1 VLRVLSCLTT
11 EHDFGLVIVAAVVCL
26 LSMLT
31 AFLLS
36 AQIGEMRAR
45 RRLRWLAALG
55 FVSGGGIWATHFI
68 AMLAYQP
75 NLPTAYDPLR
85 TMLSIAVGVAA
96 SAAAWRA
103 FFAKGLIWRL
113 AAPAIFAIG
122 VAAMHKTGMT
132 ALQTTGRIVYDGSM
146 IGGSVAVGI
155 ALSYAGFHWAE
166 RRWRRI
172 PVLPALGLVLAIV
185 AIHFGSM
192 AAVTIYPETGQTIDS
207 STIESGTLALLIATL
222 AAALLGVGLVTA
234 LAEARIARHA
244 QHEAERLKSFSESAL
259 EALAILENDV
269 IVDANTTFWGL
280 AGYDPVH
287 PPEGLR
293 LSELLPD
300 VPDDAPQRRGPGF
313 FNTRLR
319 AHDGEQIDVEMAF
332 RRGQLLGVDR
342 DMAVLRD
349 VSEQTAAAA
358 RIAHLAAH
366 DPLTGAAN
374 RLSLNHLLADALSRS
389 TEQAP
394 VALLCLDLDRFKAV
408 NDIHGHPTG
417 DALLIEVTRRIREC
431 MIGNEALARLG
442 GDEFAIVQPG
452 GDQPHRAASLAR
464 RILDSLAVPMQV
476 AGRSIRTGASIGI
489 AIHPDHAATAED
501 LHTKA
506 DLALYRA
513 KAHGRGTMRFFDA
526 NMDEQ
531 LVRRLELQH
540 DLQFALQRGEL
551 SLVYQPIACL
561 VTGTIIGFEALLRWT
576 HPEHGEISPTE
587 FIPLAEDGGMIVPI
601 GEWVLRS
608 ACREAGRWRQPLK
621 ISVNLSPAQITQT
634 DITDIIASALSD
646 AKLDPR
652 RLDLE
657 VTEGLLVGDPDGTLA
672 ALRRVKAL
680 GVGVAMDDFG
690 TGYSSLA
697 YFRAFPFDEV
707 KIDRSFIEHLTTSRE
722 SLAIVRAVIGLG
734 KGLGMSIIAEGVETE
749 AQMQLLLAEGCDKI
763 QGYLVGT
770 PGPIGHYKRSVL
782 ARRAAP
788 CTDPAGWVE
797 QWARLI
803 TPEPGRSAA
812 LSATARS
819 AAA

>member
-31 AFLLS
+31 AFMLA
-36 AQIGEMRAR
+36 AQIGEMRGQR
-45 RRLRWLAALG
+45 RMRWLAALG

-75 NLPTAYDPLR
+75 HLPTAYDLPR
-85 TMLSIAVGVAA
+85 TALSIGVGVAA
-96 SAAAWRA
+96 STAAWRA
-103 FFAKGLIWRL
+103 FFAKGAIWRL
-113 AAPAIFAIG
+113 AAPAIFAVG

-132 ALQTTGRIVYDGSM
+132 ALQTTGRITYDGTM
-146 IGGSVAVGI
+146 IAGSVAVGVV
-155 ALSYAGFHWAE
+155 LSYAGFHWAE
-166 RRWRRI
+166 KRWRRV
-172 PVLPALGLVLAIV
+172 PLLPALGLVLAIV

-192 AAVTIYPETGQTIDS
+192 AAVTIYPESGLTIDP
-207 STIESGTLALLIATL
+207 STIESETLALMIATL
-222 AAALLGVGLVTA
+222 AAAILAVGLVTA

-244 QHEAERLKSFSESAL
+244 QHETDRLKSFSESAL

-280 AGYDPVH
+280 AGYDPVR
-287 PPEGLR
+287 PPEGLE
-293 LSELLPD
+293 LSALLPE
-300 VPDDAPQRRGPGF
+300 VPADAPQRLGPGF
-313 FNTRLR
+313 FNTHLCAR
-319 AHDGEQIDVEMAF
+319 DGERIDVEMAF

-342 DMAVLRD
+342 DFVVLRD
-349 VSEQTAAAA
+349 VSERTAAAA

-374 RLSLNHLLADALSRS
+374 RLSLNHLLADALTRS
-389 TEQAP
+389 TERAP

-408 NDIHGHPTG
+408 NDVHGHATG
-417 DALLIEVTRRIREC
+417 DALLVEVTRRIREC
-431 MIGNEALARLG
+431 MTGHEALARLG

-464 RILDSLAVPMQV
+464 EILDALAAPMQV

-489 AIHPDHAATAED
+489 AIHPDNAATVEE

-513 KAHGRGTMRFFDA
+513 KAQGRGTMRFFDA
-526 NMDEQ
+526 HMDEQ

-561 VTGTIIGFEALLRWT
+561 VTGAIIGFEALLRWT
-576 HPEHGEISPTE
+576 HPEHGEIPPAE

-621 ISVNLSPAQITQT
+621 ISVNLSPAQIAQS
-634 DITDIIASALSD
+634 DITDLIATALSA

-680 GVGVAMDDFG
+680 GVGIAMDDFG

-749 AQMQLLLAEGCDKI
+749 AQMRLLLAEGCDKI
-763 QGYLVGT
+763 QGYLVGV
-770 PGPIGHYKRSVL
+770 PASIGRYKRGVL
-782 ARRAAP
+782 ARRPAP
-788 CTDPAGWVE
+788 CTEPAAWVE
-797 QWARLI
+797 EWARMI
-803 TPEPGRSAA
+803 APEVPGRVVAQP
-812 LSATARS
+812 ARS

>member
-1 VLRVLSCLTT
+1 MLRVLSCLTT

-31 AFLLS
+31 AFMLA

-75 NLPTAYDPLR
+75 HLPTAYELPR
-85 TMLSIAVGVAA
+85 TALSIGVGVAA
-96 SAAAWRA
+96 STAAWRA
-103 FFAKGLIWRL
+103 FFSKRAIWRL
-113 AAPAIFAIG
+113 AAPVIFAIG

-132 ALQTTGRIVYDGSM
+132 ALQTTGRIVYDGTM
-146 IGGSVAVGI
+146 IAGSVMVGI
-155 ALSYAGFHWAE
+155 VLSYAGFHWAE
-166 RRWRRI
+166 KRWRRI
-172 PVLPALGLVLAIV
+172 PLLPALGLVLAIV

-192 AAVTIYPETGQTIDS
+192 AAVTIYPESGLTIDP
-207 STIESGTLALLIATL
+207 STIESETLALMIATL
-222 AAALLGVGLVTA
+222 AAAILAVGLVTA

-244 QHEAERLKSFSESAL
+244 QHETDRLKSFSESAL

-287 PPEGLR
+287 PPEGLG

-300 VPDDAPQRRGPGF
+300 VPSDAPQRCGPGF
-313 FNTRLR
+313 FNAQVR
-319 AHDGEQIDVEMAF
+319 ARDGERIDVEMAF
-332 RRGQLLGVDR
+332 RRGQLLGVER
-342 DMAVLRD
+342 DLVVLRD
-349 VSEQTAAAA
+349 VSEKTAAAA
-358 RIAHLAAH
+358 RVAHLAAH

-374 RLSLNHLLADALSRS
+374 RLSLNHLLADALTRS
-389 TEQAP
+389 SEQAP
-394 VALLCLDLDRFKAV
+394 VALLCLDLDRFKTV
-408 NDIHGHPTG
+408 NDVHGHATG
-417 DALLIEVTRRIREC
+417 DALLVEVTRRIREC
-431 MIGNEALARLG
+431 MTGREALARLG

-464 RILDSLAVPMQV
+464 EILDALAVPMRV

-489 AIHPDHAATAED
+489 AIHPDNAATVEE

-513 KAHGRGTMRFFDA
+513 KAQGRGTMRFFDA
-526 NMDEQ
+526 NMDAQ
-531 LVRRLELQH
+531 LVRQLELQH

-561 VTGTIIGFEALLRWT
+561 VTGAIIGFEALLRWT
-576 HPEHGEISPTE
+576 HPEHGEIPPAE

-621 ISVNLSPAQITQT
+621 ISVNLSPAQIAQT
-634 DITDIIASALSD
+634 DITDMIASALVD
-646 AKLDPR
+646 AKLSPR

-657 VTEGLLVGDPDGTLA
+657 VTEGLLVGDPDGTLT
-672 ALRRVKAL
+672 ALRRVKEL

-707 KIDRSFIEHLTTSRE
+707 KIDRSFIRDVTTSRE
-722 SLAIVRAVIGLG
+722 ALAIIRAVIGLG

-749 AQMQLLLAEGCDKI
+749 AQMQLLLTEGCDKI

-770 PGPIGHYKRSVL
+770 PASIGSYKRSVF
-782 ARRAAP
+782 ARRPTP
-788 CTDPAGWVE
+788 CSDPSSWVDE
-797 QWARLI
+797 WARLI
-803 TPEPGRSAA
+803 STEVPRRVPVS
-812 LSATARS
+812 ARS

>member
-1 VLRVLSCLTT
+1 MLRVLSCLTT
-11 EHDFGLVIVAAVVCL
+11 EHDFGLVLVAGIVCL
-26 LSMLT
+26 LSMVT
-31 AFLLS
+31 AFLLA
-36 AQIGEMRAR
+36 AQLGEMRAK

-75 NLPTAYDPLR
+75 HLPTAYDPLR
-85 TMLSIAVGVAA
+85 TVLSIGVGVLA
-96 SAAAWRA
+96 SSLAWRA
-103 FFAKGLIWRL
+103 FFARRAIWRL
-113 AAPAIFAIG
+113 AAPAVFAIG

-132 ALQTTGRIVYDGSM
+132 ALQTTGRITYDGAM
-146 IGGSVAVGI
+146 IAGSVAVGI
-155 ALSYAGFHWAE
+155 VLSYAGFHLAKL
-166 RRWRRI
+166 RWRRI
-172 PVLPALGLVLAIV
+172 PILPALGLVLAIC

-192 AAVTIYPETGQTIDS
+192 AAVTIYPESGLTIDPG
-207 STIESGTLALLIATL
+207 TIESGTLALLIATL
-222 AAALLGVGLVTA
+222 AAAILGVGLVTA
-234 LAEARIARHA
+234 MAEARIARHA
-244 QHEAERLKSFSESAL
+244 QHETDRLKSFSESAL

-280 AGYDPVH
+280 TGYDPVH
-287 PPEGLR
+287 PPEGLN
-293 LSELLPD
+293 LTALLPD
-300 VPDDAPQRRGPGF
+300 LTGDAPQRFGPGF
-313 FNTRLR
+313 FNAVLR
-319 AHDGEQIDVEMAF
+319 ARDGERIDVEMAF

-342 DMAVLRD
+342 DFVVLRD
-349 VSEQTAAAA
+349 VSEKTAAAA

-374 RLSLNHLLADALSRS
+374 RLSLNHLLADALTRS

-394 VALLCLDLDRFKAV
+394 VALLCLDLDRFKSV
-408 NDIHGHPTG
+408 NDIHGHGTG
-417 DALLIEVTRRIREC
+417 DALLVEVTRRIREC
-431 MIGNEALARLG
+431 MTGNEALARLG

-464 RILDSLAVPMQV
+464 RILDALAVPMQV

-489 AIHPDHAATAED
+489 AIHPDHAATAEE

-526 NMDEQ
+526 TMDAQ
-531 LVRRLELQH
+531 LVRRLELEH

-551 SLVYQPIACL
+551 SLVYQPFACL
-561 VTGTIIGFEALLRWT
+561 VTGAVIGFEALLRWT
-576 HPEHGEISPTE
+576 HPEHGEIPPAE

-621 ISVNLSPAQITQT
+621 LSVNLSPAQIAQT
-634 DITDIIASALSD
+634 NITEVIASALAA

-680 GVGVAMDDFG
+680 GVGIAMDDFG
-690 TGYSSLA
+690 TGFSSLA

-707 KIDRSFIEHLTTSRE
+707 KIDRSFIEQVTVSRE

-763 QGYLVGT
+763 QGYLVGM
-770 PGPIGHYKRSVL
+770 PRPIGDYRRNVL
-782 ARRAAP
+782 IQRQSLAAE
-788 CTDPAGWVE
+788 PAGWVE
-797 QWARLI
+797 AWERLAV
-803 TPEPGRSAA
+803 PETRSRTTA
-812 LSATARS
+812 SQTARS

>member
-1 VLRVLSCLTT
+1 MLRVLSCVTT
-11 EHDFGLVIVAAVVCL
+11 EHDFGLVIVAAIVCL
-26 LSMLT
+26 LSMVT
-31 AFLLS
+31 AFLLA

-55 FVSGGGIWATHFI
+55 FVTGGGIWATHFI

-75 NLPTAYDPLR
+75 HLPTAYDPLR
-85 TMLSIAVGVAA
+85 TILSIAVGVGA
-96 SAAAWRA
+96 STLAWRA
-103 FFAKGLIWRL
+103 FFAKRAAWRL
-113 AAPAIFAIG
+113 VAPAVFAVG

-146 IGGSVAVGI
+146 IAGSVAVGLM
-155 ALSYAGFHWAE
+155 LSYAGFHLAK
-166 RRWRRI
+166 RRWRRV

-192 AAVTIYPETGQTIDS
+192 AAVTIYPESGLTIDP
-207 STIESGTLALLIATL
+207 STIEAGTLALLVAML
-222 AAALLGVGLVTA
+222 AAAILAVGLVAA

-259 EALAILENDV
+259 EALVILDGDV

-287 PPEGLR
+287 PPEGLS
-293 LSELLPD
+293 LSALLPE
-300 VPDDAPQRRGPGF
+300 VPCDSPQRRGPGF
-313 FNTRLR
+313 FNTQLR
-319 AHDGEQIDVEMAF
+319 ARDGERIDVEMAF

-342 DMAVLRD
+342 DFVVLRD

-374 RLSLNHLLADALSRS
+374 RLSLNLLLADALTRS
-389 TEQAP
+389 TEAAP

-408 NDIHGHPTG
+408 NDVHGHPTG
-417 DALLIEVTRRIREC
+417 DALLVEVTQRIREC
-431 MIGNEALARLG
+431 MTGNEALARLG

-464 RILDSLAVPMQV
+464 RILDALSVPMQV
-476 AGRSIRTGASIGI
+476 MGRSIRTGASIGI
-489 AIHPDHAATAED
+489 AIHPDHAATVEE

-526 NMDEQ
+526 HMDEQ
-531 LVRRLELQH
+531 LVRRLRLQH

-551 SLVYQPIACL
+551 NLVYQPLACL
-561 VTGTIIGFEALLRWT
+561 VTGAIIGFEALLRWT
-576 HPEHGEISPTE
+576 HPEHGEVPPAE

-621 ISVNLSPAQITQT
+621 ISVNLSPAQIAQA
-634 DITDIIASALSD
+634 DITDLIASALSD

-707 KIDRSFIEHLTTSRE
+707 KIDRSFIEHLTTSPE

-734 KGLGMSIIAEGVETE
+734 KGLGMSVIAEGVETE
-749 AQMQLLLAEGCDKI
+749 AQMRLLLAEGCDKI
-763 QGYLVGT
+763 QGYLVGR
-770 PGPIGHYKRSVL
+770 PGPIGHYRQSVL
-782 ARRAAP
+782 GRPPVP

-797 QWARLI
+797 AWARLI
-803 TPEPGRSAA
+803 VPGTPGRSVP
-812 LSATARS
+812 ATARS

>member
-1 VLRVLSCLTT
+1 MLRVLSCVTT
-11 EHDFGLVIVAAVVCL
+11 EHDFGLVIVAAIVCL
-26 LSMLT
+26 LSMVT
-31 AFLLS
+31 AFLLA

-55 FVSGGGIWATHFI
+55 FVTGGGIWATHFI

-75 NLPTAYDPLR
+75 HLPTAYDPLR
-85 TMLSIAVGVAA
+85 TILSIAVGVGA
-96 SAAAWRA
+96 STLAWRA
-103 FFAKGLIWRL
+103 FFAKRAAWRL
-113 AAPAIFAIG
+113 VAPAVFAVG

-146 IGGSVAVGI
+146 IAGSVAVGLM
-155 ALSYAGFHWAE
+155 LSYAGFHLAK
-166 RRWRRI
+166 RRWRRV

-192 AAVTIYPETGQTIDS
+192 AAVTIYPESGLTIDP
-207 STIESGTLALLIATL
+207 STIEAGTLALLVAML
-222 AAALLGVGLVTA
+222 AAAILAVGLVAA

-259 EALAILENDV
+259 EALVILDGDV

-287 PPEGLR
+287 PPEGLS
-293 LSELLPD
+293 LSALLPE
-300 VPDDAPQRRGPGF
+300 VPCDSPQRRGPGF
-313 FNTRLR
+313 FNTQLR
-319 AHDGEQIDVEMAF
+319 ARDGERIDVEMAF

-342 DMAVLRD
+342 DFVVLRD

-374 RLSLNHLLADALSRS
+374 RLSLNLLLADALTRS
-389 TEQAP
+389 TEAAP

-408 NDIHGHPTG
+408 NDVHGHPTG
-417 DALLIEVTRRIREC
+417 DALLVEVTQRIREC
-431 MIGNEALARLG
+431 MTGNEALARLG

-464 RILDSLAVPMQV
+464 RILDALSVPMQV
-476 AGRSIRTGASIGI
+476 MGRSIRTGASIGI
-489 AIHPDHAATAED
+489 AIHPDHAATVEE

-526 NMDEQ
+526 HMDEQ
-531 LVRRLELQH
+531 LVRRLRLQH

-551 SLVYQPIACL
+551 NLVYQPLACL
-561 VTGTIIGFEALLRWT
+561 VTGAIIGFEALLRWT
-576 HPEHGEISPTE
+576 HPEHGEVPPAE

-621 ISVNLSPAQITQT
+621 ISVNLSPAQIAQA
-634 DITDIIASALSD
+634 DITDLIASALSD

-707 KIDRSFIEHLTTSRE
+707 KIDRSFIEHLTTSPE

-734 KGLGMSIIAEGVETE
+734 KGLGMSVIAEGVETE
-749 AQMQLLLAEGCDKI
+749 AQMRLLLAEGCDKI
-763 QGYLVGT
+763 QGYLVGR
-770 PGPIGHYKRSVL
+770 PGPIGHYRQGVL
-782 ARRAAP
+782 GRPPVP

-797 QWARLI
+797 AWARLI
-803 TPEPGRSAA
+803 VPGTPGRSVP
-812 LSATARS
+812 ATARS